1 MARGSNSR
9 DGRSARSELPSGV
22 EATTNDIR
30 SLKRQQNI
38 NDHGDSYYGDNNLGV
53 KGVKTDEELDK
64 AGVKNPL
71 IREFL
76 KDPVAMEKIAKGF
89 SEVELPESAGEFRG
103 STADYAWNG
112 ERDVYL
118 GSSPTDWVGGEWEM
132 GASVKG
138 YTPEVV
144 VEYKGN
150 YFKIQ
155 TTGVLDVRGEEL
167 GTIDLA
173 DYNDVG
179 LAFENATKRAFEKE
193 KQYGIKLDA

>member
-22 EATTNDIR
+22 EATKEDIR
-30 SLKRQQNI
+30 SLNRQQNI
-38 NDHGDSYYGDNNLGV
+38 NDHGDSYFGDNNLGV

-103 STADYAWNG
+103 KSDDYAWNG
-112 ERDVYL
+112 ERDVYV
-118 GSSPTDWVGGEWEM
+118 GSSYTDWVGGEWEM
-132 GASVKG
+132 DVSDAPK
-138 YTPEVV
+138 VV

-150 YFKIQ
+150 YFEIQ
-155 TTGVLDVRGEEL
+155 TTGVLDVSGEEL
-167 GTIDLA
+167 GTIDLT
-173 DYNDVG
+173 DYDDVG
-179 LAFENATKRAFEKE
+179 LAFENKTKRDFEKE